1 MVAARQWE
9 VSMASDL
16 GPIVGVI
23 LAGGQSSRMGG
34 GDKGL
39 RALGDRPLLLHVIQ
53 RLRPQVERLVLNANG
68 DPARF
73 AGFGLPVVPDSVPDF
88 AGPLAGV
95 LAGMD
100 WAADELPE
108 AHYIVTAPA
117 DGPFLPRDL
126 VAHLG
131 KALLDEDAELAVAA
145 SAGQPY
151 PVVGLWPVALR
162 DELRR
167 ALTAEDVHKVDAW
180 TARYRRVTATF
191 STDPVDPFFNA
202 NNPEQLAEAERLLA
216 ANPNL

>member
-1 MVAARQWE
+1 MPT
-9 VSMASDL
+9 DL
-16 GPIVGVI
+16 GPIIGVI

-34 GDKGL
+34 GDKGM

-73 AGFGLPVVPDSVPDF
+73 AGFDVPVVPDSVPGF

-108 AHYIVTAPA
+108 AHYIVTVPA

-126 VAHLG
+126 VAHLA
-131 KALLDEDAELAVAA
+131 KAMLDEDAEIAMAA

-151 PVVGLWPVALR
+151 PVIGLWPVALR
-162 DELRR
+162 DALRR
-167 ALTAEDVHKVDAW
+167 ALTVEDVHKVDAW
-180 TARYRRVTATF
+180 TARYRRVTASFPTY
-191 STDPVDPFFNA
+191 PVDPFFNA
-202 NNPEQLAEAERLLA
+202 NAPEDLAEAERLLKA
-216 ANPNL
+216 HPRF